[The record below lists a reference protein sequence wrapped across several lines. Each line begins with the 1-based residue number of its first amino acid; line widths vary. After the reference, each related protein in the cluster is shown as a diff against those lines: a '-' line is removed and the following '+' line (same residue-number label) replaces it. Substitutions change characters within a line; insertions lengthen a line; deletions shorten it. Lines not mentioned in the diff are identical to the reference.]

1 MSSTRRNFFLVLA
14 LLSLALLAATA
25 WATTAWAAERAPMQ
39 PAAGFTPRYSVAKQM
54 VLEATLEGPQVVD
67 PATGR
72 IYAIADYRSR
82 LSVIATRPA
91 LTETPVDL
99 PFRGGIMALSPDGQ
113 RLYVLEDT
121 ENEAREG
128 RIAVLNTT
136 TLTFVDT
143 FLFTCPEVVSYG
155 NCRGSAAAVGPGN
168 RLYVL
173 LSGSAIIDIHDV
185 TTGDRLLRF
194 THPGV
199 GPSALAVHGSSLY
212 TVTTNLSTL
221 KSVVR
226 RFDISA
232 LTPVIGPSRELAG
245 YNYAS
250 IQVAPDGSFL
260 ILHEDVRD
268 GIALQLDADSL
279 STIHNY
285 DVAGEAYYG
294 KVIISSDSSEVVMR
308 WGYPPD
314 EARHDIE
321 AHDAVSGALV
331 RIGYPLNH
339 PDYYYES
346 GFLPLPNNRV
356 AHLFTNSILVL
367 QPNDYIAAAPVV
379 LSGFCGGP
387 FVDTFSDPN
396 SGWPVADLGP
406 VAYRYDRE
414 QYSIL
419 QRQNNRWS
427 AVSRGDVWNNWQG
440 VGIRTWVVE
449 GEGMSGLVFGLNAD
463 WSQFYTLEVI
473 PHLSRW
479 VVFAYSNTTGWQIL
493 ATGLGTNGVNQSNS
507 LVLNLSE
514 DGALGLLV
522 NDQLVYSLA
531 SPPPGR
537 IGLSGGSFESGGE
550 IDLRFDD
557 YMLLT
562 GPNCFH
568 SGGRANT
575 VERSPVIE
583 RPPLEEFLELRVTSD
598 E

>member
-1 MSSTRRNFFLVLA
+1 MSSTHRKPFLFLA
-14 LLSLALLAATA
+14 LLALALLAATV
-25 WATTAWAAERAPMQ
+25 WAAERAPAG

-54 VLEATLEGPQVVD
+54 ILEATLEGRQVVD
-67 PATGR
+67 PSTGR
-72 IYAIADYRSR
+72 IYALADYRSR
-82 LSVIATRPA
+82 LSVIATQPA
-91 LTETPVDL
+91 LSETPIDL

-113 RLYVLEDT
+113 RLYVLEST

-128 RIAVLNTT
+128 RIAVFNTT
-136 TLTFVDT
+136 TLTVVDT
-143 FLFTCPEVVSYG
+143 FLFTCPDEMLYDD
-155 NCRGSAAAVGPGN
+155 CQGSFAAVGPDN
-168 RLYVL
+168 RLYIA
-173 LSGSAIIDIHDV
+173 LSGSAIIDIHDT

-194 THPGV
+194 THPDS
-199 GPSALAVHGSSLY
+199 GPAAFAIHGATLY
-212 TVTTNLSTL
+212 TITTNINTL
-221 KSVVR
+221 NSVVR

-232 LTPVIGPSRELAG
+232 LTPVAGPSRELAG

-250 IQVAPDGSFL
+250 LQVAPDGSFL

-268 GIALQLDADSL
+268 AITLQLDADSL
-279 STIHNY
+279 NTIHNY
-285 DVAGEAYYG
+285 DVAGDAYYG

-314 EARHDIE
+314 GVRHSIE
-321 AHDAVSGALV
+321 AHDTVSGALV
-331 RIGYPLNH
+331 RIGYPLDD

-356 AHLFTNSILVL
+356 AHLFTNSILIL

-406 VAYRYDRE
+406 VAYRYDRD

-419 QRQNNRWS
+419 QRENNRWS

-440 VGIRTWVVE
+440 VGIRTWVPA
-449 GEGMSGLVFGLNAD
+449 GQGMSGLVFGLNSD

-473 PHLSRW
+473 PHLNRW
-479 VVFAYSNTTGWQIL
+479 VVFYYSDATGWEL
-493 ATGLGTNGVNQSNS
+493 PATGLGTNGIDQSNS

-514 DGALGLLV
+514 DGTLALLV
-522 NDQLVYSLA
+522 NDRPVYALP
-531 SPPPGR
+531 SPPPDR
-537 IGLSGGSFESGGE
+537 VGLSGGSFESGGE

>member
-1 MSSTRRNFFLVLA
+1 MTYDRSGKGGG
-14 LLSLALLAATA
+14 
-25 WATTAWAAERAPMQ
+25 WAIIAPENVNHSIEARDA
-39 PAAGFTPRYSVAKQM
+39 AAG
-54 VLEATLEGPQVVD
+54 
-67 PATGR
+67 
-72 IYAIADYRSR
+72 
-82 LSVIATRPA
+82 A
-91 LTETPVDL
+91 L
-99 PFRGGIMALSPDGQ
+99 R
-113 RLYVLEDT
+113 
-121 ENEAREG
+121 
-128 RIAVLNTT
+128 
-136 TLTFVDT
+136 
-143 FLFTCPEVVSYG
+143 
-155 NCRGSAAAVGPGN
+155 
-168 RLYVL
+168 
-173 LSGSAIIDIHDV
+173 
-185 TTGDRLLRF
+185 
-194 THPGV
+194 
-199 GPSALAVHGSSLY
+199 
-212 TVTTNLSTL
+212 
-221 KSVVR
+221 
-226 RFDISA
+226 
-232 LTPVIGPSRELAG
+232 
-245 YNYAS
+245 
-250 IQVAPDGSFL
+250 
-260 ILHEDVRD
+260 
-268 GIALQLDADSL
+268 
-279 STIHNY
+279 
-285 DVAGEAYYG
+285 
-294 KVIISSDSSEVVMR
+294 
-308 WGYPPD
+308 
-314 EARHDIE
+314 
-321 AHDAVSGALV
+321 
-331 RIGYPLNH
+331 RIGYATDDEPSH
-339 PDYYYES
+339 FDQT
-346 GFLPLPNNRV
+346 GFLPLPNNEV
-356 AHLFTNSILVL
+356 AKLFLNDILIL
-367 QPNDYIAAAPVV
+367 HPNDYIAAAPVV

-387 FVDTFSDPN
+387 FVDNFSDPN

-493 ATGLGTNGVNQSNS
+493 ATGRGTNGVNQSNS

-575 VERSPVIE
+575 MERSPVIE

>member
-1 MSSTRRNFFLVLA
+1 MSPTHRKPFLFLTLLA
-14 LLSLALLAATA
+14 LVLLAATV
-25 WATTAWAAERAPMQ
+25 WAAERAPAG
-39 PAAGFTPRYSVAKQM
+39 PVAGFTPRYSVAHQGI
-54 VLEATLEGPQVVD
+54 LEATLEGPQVVD

-72 IYAIADYRSR
+72 IYAMADYHSR
-82 LSVIATRPA
+82 LSVITTQPA
-91 LTETPVDL
+91 LSETRVDL

-121 ENEAREG
+121 DNEARQG

-136 TLTFVDT
+136 TLTFVKT
-143 FLFTCPEVVSYG
+143 FLFTCPDEVGYG

-173 LSGSAIIDIHDV
+173 LSGSAIIDIHDGA
-185 TTGDRLLRF
+185 TGERLLRF
-194 THPGV
+194 THPG
-199 GPSALAVHGSSLY
+199 GPPTTLTIHG
-212 TVTTNLSTL
+212 TTLFTITGSMTTL
-221 KSVVR
+221 KTAVR
-226 RFDISA
+226 RFDVSA
-232 LTPVIGPSRELAG
+232 LTPVAGLSREVAG
-245 YNYAS
+245 YNYAT

-260 ILHEDVRD
+260 VLHEDVT
-268 GIALQLDADSL
+268 GAITLQLDADSL
-279 STIHNY
+279 STMHDY
-285 DVAGEAYYG
+285 AVEGEAYYG
-294 KVIISSDSSEVVMR
+294 KVIISSDSTEVVMR
-308 WGYPPD
+308 WGYPPQGV
-314 EARHDIE
+314 RHSIE

-331 RIGYPLNH
+331 RIGYPLDD
-339 PDYYYES
+339 PDYYYEA

-356 AHLFTNSILVL
+356 AHLFTNSILIL

-419 QRQNNRWS
+419 QREDNRWS

-440 VGIRTWVVE
+440 AGIRTWVVE
-449 GEGMSGLVFGLNAD
+449 GEGMSGLVFGLNND

-473 PHLSRW
+473 PHLHRW
-479 VVFAYSNTTGWQIL
+479 VVFYYSDATGWQL
-493 ATGLGTNGVNQSNS
+493 PATGLGTNGVNQSNS

-522 NDQLVYSLA
+522 NEQLVYSLA
-531 SPPPGR
+531 SPPAGR

-583 RPPLEEFLELRVTSD
+583 RPPLEEFLK
-598 E
+598 